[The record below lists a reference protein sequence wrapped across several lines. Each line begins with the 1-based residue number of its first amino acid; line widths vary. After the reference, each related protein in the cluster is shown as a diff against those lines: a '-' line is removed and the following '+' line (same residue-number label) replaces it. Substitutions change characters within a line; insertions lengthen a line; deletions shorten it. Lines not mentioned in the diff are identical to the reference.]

1 MTQPTLQKISPH
13 VYWLPPSEP
22 DRPSL
27 CAVVGEQFTL
37 LLDAGAS
44 AAHAR
49 IFLDGLQAE
58 GVPAPA
64 LVALTHWH
72 WDHIFGAAEIG
83 LPLIAHVETA
93 RQMTMQAGYA
103 WDDAALD
110 ARVASGE
117 EIAFCAD
124 NIKLELP
131 EPRQIDI
138 LLPTVHF
145 EHTLDFDLGGGVQV
159 HVQHVGGDHASDSCV
174 MHIRPDNVLFLGDCL
189 YDAIYTPQ
197 RHLTT
202 GKLFPVL
209 DAVAQFEPELA
220 IEGHLDEI
228 LSRTGLAELLAAY
241 RLAGRLVDAIGTDEA
256 AVLAAAKAEVGGAL
270 HEDFVDLAQSF
281 IAGKKLTE

>member
-1 MTQPTLQKISPH
+1 MTRPSLQKISPH

-27 CAVVGEQFTL
+27 CAVVGSDYTY

-44 AAHAR
+44 VAHAR
-49 IFLDGLQAE
+49 AFLDALQAE
-58 GVPAPA
+58 GVPAP
-64 LVALTHWH
+64 VFVVLTHWH

-83 LPLIAHVETA
+83 QPLIAHVKTKQQMEIQA
-93 RQMTMQAGYA
+93 RYA

-138 LLPTVHF
+138 VLPETTF
-145 EHTLDFDLGGGVQV
+145 EESLTFDLGGVTI

-174 MHIRPDNVLFLGDCL
+174 IHIAPDNILFLGDCL

-202 GKLFPVL
+202 EKLFQVL
-209 DAVAQFEPELA
+209 DAVEQFAPEQA
-220 IEGHLDEI
+220 IEGHSDEI
-228 LSRTGLAELLAAY
+228 LSRTELTELIAAF
-241 RLAGRLVDAIGTDEA
+241 RLAGRLVDRIGTDEE
-256 AVLAAAKAEVGGAL
+256 AVLAAAKAEVGDAL

-281 IAGKKLTE
+281 IAGKKLTG